1 MQTTVEVLDSKVPSG
16 VKKIINGDVKRRVFV
31 EEEAA
36 QKDRNAFSR
45 EGKSHGVVYDS
56 FKVSGTDE
64 SVLDLNEIVKVE
76 LKNDNVLSS
85 QYAMG

>member
-36 QKDRNAFSR
+36 QK
-45 EGKSHGVVYDS
+45 
-56 FKVSGTDE
+56 
-64 SVLDLNEIVKVE
+64 VKKRFLTGRQVAWGG
-76 LKNDNVLSS
+76 L
-85 QYAMG
+85 

>member
-1 MQTTVEVLDSKVPSG
+1 MASRKSSTATSREESLL
-16 VKKIINGDVKRRVFV
+16 KKKLRR
-31 EEEAA
+31 
-36 QKDRNAFSR
+36 KIDNAFSR